1 MGRKNWQTVS
11 ARDCNQM
18 QMKLVGH
25 STGAVQMQHISG
37 VGILFIFSQNITGT
51 ALMGREIIFLKLIL
65 VYLARQR

>member
-37 VGILFIFSQNITGT
+37 IGILFIFLQNITGT